1 MSQLPLFLSDTK
13 LYNPNNWD
21 TFQIMRQTTIKTL
34 FFIFVTLFFINTASA
49 KKSDWAFIVPDK
61 IKKNTRDHYAERAH
75 VVFKY
80 FLKKSLRSD
89 GKKDFEKVIKR
100 VRNRIFWKLDKKKKN
115 VFIDAFHRSY
125 PIVKRYKLPA
135 KVPQM
140 ILLIPYLESLWRAKA
155 GKPSR
160 DYGYWQLL
168 RSIVAE
174 IKKLPTTPAYLKKMN
189 INKIRSQH
197 KASTAVAL
205 LHLRRYYFY
214 FHHIAKFKKTDA
226 WMFSMLSYNWGAGNV
241 KRLLIKMKKKKI
253 KLNFSNFY
261 HYLYQKHQANKD
273 DRSLKT
279 AVDYLPHLWNIS
291 QVIREKNII
300 DDVRSR

>member
-1 MSQLPLFLSDTK
+1 MRPL
-13 LYNPNNWD
+13 
-21 TFQIMRQTTIKTL
+21 TINILL
-34 FFIFVTLFFINTASA
+34 FSLLMLLFANTATA
-49 KKSDWAFIVPDK
+49 EKSDWAFVIPDK
-61 IKKNTRDHYAERAH
+61 IQKNTRAHYAERAH

-80 FLKKSLRSD
+80 FIKKSLRSK

-100 VRNRIFWKLDKKKKN
+100 VRHRIFWKVDKKKKN

-125 PIVKRYKLPA
+125 PTVKRYKLPA
-135 KVPQM
+135 KVPPM

-174 IKKLPTTPAYLKKMN
+174 IKKLPTTPRYLKKMS

-214 FHHIAKFKKTDA
+214 FRHVAKFRKTDA

-241 KRLLIKMKKKKI
+241 KRLLAKMKKKKI

-261 HYLYQKHQANKD
+261 HFLYQKHQANKE
-273 DRSLKT
+273 DRSLRT

-291 QVIREKNII
+291 KIIRVKKG
-300 DDVRSR
+300 RR